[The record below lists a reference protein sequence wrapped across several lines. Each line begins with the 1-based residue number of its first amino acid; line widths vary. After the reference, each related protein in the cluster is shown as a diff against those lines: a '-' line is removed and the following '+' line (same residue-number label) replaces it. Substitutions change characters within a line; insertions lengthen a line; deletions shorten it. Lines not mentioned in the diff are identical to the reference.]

1 MFTRRGGGYAGTG
14 RGARS
19 AVAGMAAWLVV
30 ASGALGLSAV
40 VHAEGAGS
48 EARDLS
54 VAQTAFYTVHTQ
66 PATPVQGRL
75 SVTAWVDQPNNT
87 YAVGEVVRLFVRANK
102 DAYVTVLNV
111 GASGRTT
118 VLFPNAYQTD
128 TRVRAHQVVE
138 IPRRGSGAS
147 IQVSGP
153 TGRELIK
160 VIASTNPAPLLGSW
174 KSTAAGPF
182 TRLDGDARSM
192 ARDLQVTMQG
202 HTGGE
207 WDDYNKVITT
217 IPTRAAAAVPIVPAP
232 TGTVW
237 PSSPFGLRIA
247 TDKSAYRLGEPVTLY
262 ASTTAPCY
270 LTLVN
275 VGSSGQT
282 RVLLPNAV
290 QPQTLLPA
298 GQTVVFPALGSGLQ
312 LMPMG
317 PVGMET
323 VVAICSSDS
332 QPVIG
337 GGYTYGPGGFA
348 ALNVGG
354 DVLTRDLSVVGTT
367 PQRQVS
373 QMTVGYL
380 VSH

>member
-1 MFTRRGGGYAGTG
+1 MFSRQCGGYAGTG

-19 AVAGMAAWLVV
+19 AVAGMAASLVV

-54 VAQTAFYTVHTQ
+54 VAQTAFYTVQTVAAA
-66 PATPVQGRL
+66 PGQGRL
-75 SVTAWVDQPNNT
+75 SVTAWVDHPDNT
-87 YAVGEVVRLFVRANK
+87 YAVGEAVRLFVRANK

-118 VLFPNAYQTD
+118 MLYPNEYQTD

-138 IPRRGSGAS
+138 IPRPGSGAS
-147 IQVSGP
+147 IRVSGP

-160 VIASTNPAPLLGSW
+160 VIASTNPSPLLGSW

-202 HTGGE
+202 QTGDE

-217 IPTRAAAAVPIVPAP
+217 IPSRAAAVPMMPAP
-232 TGTVW
+232 TGTAW

-275 VGSSGQT
+275 LGASGHT

-317 PVGMET
+317 PMGMET

-332 QPVIG
+332 QPVFG

-348 ALNVGG
+348 ALSVGG
-354 DVLTRDLSVVGTT
+354 DVLTRDLSVVGTM

-373 QMTVGYL
+373 QVTVGYL
-380 VSH
+380 VSQ